1 MGLRFDIHLH
11 TSRYSKCSKMDAN
24 RLIKQAVKMG
34 LDGVVITEHHYIWR
48 QHELLELVEKSNH
61 PGFLLL
67 AGFEYTSSQG
77 DVLVYGLEAKQEEE
91 LVPGQPPE
99 EIVARVKDLGA
110 ACVAAHPTRAGMG
123 YDERIFTLPLDAMEV
138 RSVNLLEHEQRI
150 AINLSVDTKIP
161 AVTCSDAHRIED
173 VGRFATEFLD
183 SITTIADLKEC
194 LERGRFRP
202 ANGII

>member
-24 RLIKQAVKMG
+24 RLIKQAVKMA

-48 QHELLELVEKSNH
+48 QHELQELVEKSGY

-77 DVLVYGLEAKQEEE
+77 DVLVYGLEPEQEEE
-91 LVPGQPPE
+91 FVPGHPPE
-99 EIVARVKDLGA
+99 EIVARVKDLGG
-110 ACVAAHPTRAGMG
+110 ACVAAHPTRAGMS

-150 AINLSVDTKIP
+150 AINLSKDTKIP

-183 SITTIADLKEC
+183 SITTIADLKES
-194 LERGRFRP
+194 LEHGRFRP
-202 ANGII
+202 ANGIV